1 MILGSKK
8 YKITF
13 LQPQV
18 TQQQGAGEGGEAA
31 ASGGEEKG
39 GARGRTVCVCPPAG
53 QRVRAARGAGCKGSV
68 AGCMALSQG
77 ARRRA
82 EEARQ
87 RREGGGARA
96 RGRQA
101 AGRARSMAAWQGRK
115 GGRVQGQRGRMHG
128 AQPGRT
134 APRSRPHTAL
144 LRLYPASRAY
154 SALCT
159 RANQKK
165 ITQMHSSYQNHVFP
179 Q

>member
-1 MILGSKK
+1 LILGSKK

-87 RREGGGARA
+87 RREGGRARA

-101 AGRARSMAAWQGRK
+101 AGRARSRAAWQGRK
-115 GGRVQGQRGRMHG
+115 GGRMQG
-128 AQPGRT
+128 QPGRT
-134 APRSRPHTAL
+134 APRSRPHTAV

-165 ITQMHSSYQNHVFP
+165 ITQVHASYQNHVFP